1 MLNLMRK
8 GFEMVSWNS
17 TEYDS
22 SISIIK
28 YNTAVKPRAQNKKA
42 DNTKKS

>member
-1 MLNLMRK
+1 MKK

-22 SISIIK
+22 SIGIIMYK
-28 YNTAVKPRAQNKKA
+28 SE
-42 DNTKKS
+42 TKDTK